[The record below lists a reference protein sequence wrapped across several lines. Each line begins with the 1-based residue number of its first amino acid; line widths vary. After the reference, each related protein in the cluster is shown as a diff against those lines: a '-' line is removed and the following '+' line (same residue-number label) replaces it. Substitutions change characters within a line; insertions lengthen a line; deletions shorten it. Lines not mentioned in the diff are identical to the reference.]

1 MVKRCLISCMFLL
14 VINKVSSEMAV
25 AVEGGNVTL
34 PCVYSGNVPQSE
46 EMDVFWRYNDR
57 NVYSIFKGKV
67 SATGQDPEYKG
78 RTESYPEAY
87 GQGNFSIK
95 LSNVKAS
102 DKGEYKC
109 ILTFAVNITSIQ
121 LKVTAPQPTAPQPTP
136 KPRNKGVGSR
146 SAKILLIFTALLG
159 YNQVLL

>member
-1 MVKRCLISCMFLL
+1 MNIPTVGLIKDYFIYLPISLFHHLSLL
-14 VINKVSSEMAV
+14 FVVSSEMAV

-34 PCVYSGNVPQSE
+34 PCVYSGNVPKSE

-109 ILTFAVNITSIQ
+109 ILTFT
-121 LKVTAPQPTAPQPTP
+121 PTAPQPTP